1 MRIRIVMY
9 GGVVTDVYVRG
20 DGPDGSWLRLEDEF
34 DYKIEQYPLEALLD
48 KVGQIKGKSK

>member
-34 DYKIEQYPLEALLD
+34 GYKIEQYPLEALLD
-48 KVGQIKGKSK
+48 KVGQNKGKSK